1 MLRQYSPS
9 RVPDKLGIGR
19 RALSTL
25 ASIGAIEGASSFNH
39 ALNYLDDA
47 MFQAL
52 ADQAAFEGVS
62 DDQHFKD
69 KVAFLQRRYNT
80 GLNGEIE
87 DSEEESPEAREY
99 RRQTRG

>member
-1 MLRQYSPS
+1 
-9 RVPDKLGIGR
+9 VPDKLGIGR
-19 RALSTL
+19 RALSAL

-39 ALNYLDDA
+39 ALDFLGDA

-62 DDQHFKD
+62 EDQHFRE

-80 GLNGEIE
+80 GLNGEVE
-87 DSEEESPEAREY
+87 EPEEESPEAREY